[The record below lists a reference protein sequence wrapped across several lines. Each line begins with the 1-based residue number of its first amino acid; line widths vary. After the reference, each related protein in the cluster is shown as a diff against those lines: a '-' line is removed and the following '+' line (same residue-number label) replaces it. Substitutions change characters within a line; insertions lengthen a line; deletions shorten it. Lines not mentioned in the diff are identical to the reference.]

1 MNDYSELRTSTDG
14 NKDLEIRFPKRD
26 ALMDFSLQLDRPELS
41 KNSSHDNRFNY
52 FDQNKISSSSTNI

>member
-1 MNDYSELRTSTDG
+1 MSRMSQMNDYSELRTSTDG

-41 KNSSHDNRFNY
+41 KN
-52 FDQNKISSSSTNI
+52 